1 MSGAEF
7 QNEFLYNLPASVMNH
22 FTRIMDSLSRSDWIL
37 FASQVISDQTEL
49 RLLEQSPRRTDN
61 LIHKWGCRNGT
72 VGELLKILEGLQWFR
87 ARDIILECRHIR
99 QFRSEQQSPLTVPP
113 VPACQSSTATFV
125 KESLPVPEV
134 RLLPKPSPP
143 PPDLDSM
150 DSRISNIECPCANR
164 MDPPPLSSTAM
175 SWPFEEI
182 QSGTCNFSPCKQIG
196 EGGFGH
202 VYKAV
207 MRNTEFAVKKLKEDS
222 HLDWNV
228 VKESFRTEVEK
239 LSQYR
244 HPNIMDFVGYSIEG
258 QTYCLIYVYMPKGS
272 LEDRLRCEDSDALSW
287 SQRVNVLLG
296 TAKAIQYLHSSS
308 PALIHGDIKS
318 SNILLGDHLE
328 PKLGDFGL
336 ARFCRNPNKTPG
348 KTSTVAQTA
357 TVRGTL
363 AYLPEEYL
371 KDGQLG
377 VEIDIYSFGVVML
390 EVLTGRQ
397 ALEVNG
403 QSRTVY
409 LKDLVN
415 EEEDDGRSFSKG
427 KHSRELSYAYAAEN
441 ICRKHLDP
449 RLMSKDT
456 PSPHGSMEISQLACQ
471 CLDRRRKK
479 RPRMTEVFKALQNVH
494 LGLKTSGRSTTV
506 RLSPVSSHPSTPEPL
521 RSDSSSL
528 DSLTHQFS
536 KLRPQEDTYPCLH
549 KTVCPT
555 LTSVVTQSSC
565 SESELNAESWASQ
578 SSGMPCESDES
589 QGFSQYLTGHC
600 SRAQVTSCGACGI
613 QSTKSSGSL
622 VENSSQSSPNE
633 DFSDKKVFVN
643 PVRQRLVQKME
654 LYEEGRILTSDL
666 LSSGASLYPASA
678 RSYCPLADVWRFAF
692 EALLESQILSFHI

>member
-1 MSGAEF
+1 MSGAELER
-7 QNEFLYNLPASVMNH
+7 EFLYNLPASVMNQ

-150 DSRISNIECPCANR
+150 VSRISNIECPCANR

-272 LEDRLRCEDSDALSW
+272 LEDRLRCEDSNALSW

-449 RLMSKDT
+449 RLMTKDT

-479 RPRMTEVFKALQNVH
+479 RPRMTEVFKALQDVH
-494 LGLKTSGRSTTV
+494 SGLKTSVRSTTV

-613 QSTKSSGSL
+613 QSTKTSGSL

-666 LSSGASLYPASA
+666 LSSGASLYREMNAETREPEESDEFASETSGINMQSPAA
-678 RSYCPLADVWRFAF
+678 V
-692 EALLESQILSFHI
+692 

>member
-7 QNEFLYNLPASVMNH
+7 LYTIPASVMSD
-22 FTRIMDSLSRSDWIL
+22 FTRFMDSLSHLDWIL

-49 RLLEQSPRRTDN
+49 RLLEQSPRRTDD
-61 LIHKWGCRNGT
+61 LMHKWGCRNGT

-87 ARDIILECRHIR
+87 ARDIILKCRHIP
-99 QFRSEQQSPLTVPP
+99 QFRSEQPSTVPP
-113 VPACQSSTATFV
+113 VPACQSSTVTFV
-125 KESLPVPEV
+125 KESHPVPEV
-134 RLLPKPSPP
+134 RPLPKPSPP

-150 DSRISNIECPCANR
+150 NSRISNIESLNPLTHLCLCENR
-164 MDPPPLSSTAM
+164 VDPPPFSSTAM
-175 SWPFEEI
+175 NWPFEEV
-182 QSGTCNFSPCKQIG
+182 QRCTCNFSPCNQIG

-239 LSQYR
+239 LSR
-244 HPNIMDFVGYSIEG
+244 LIGFT
-258 QTYCLIYVYMPKGS
+258 QTFTFEPPEPES
-272 LEDRLRCEDSDALSW
+272 NSEDRLPENLPRRHALWLQCIIESYYNVRGGAMIGDSGAS
-287 SQRVNVLLG
+287 STVIG
-296 TAKAIQYLHSSS
+296 TNQSCSLCY
-308 PALIHGDIKS
+308 S
-318 SNILLGDHLE
+318 SNILLGNHLE

-336 ARFCRNPNKTPG
+336 ARLCLNPNKTPG
-348 KTSTVAQTA
+348 KTSTVAKTA

-377 VEIDIYSFGVVML
+377 VEIDVYSFGVVML

-397 ALEVNG
+397 ALEIDG

-409 LKDLVN
+409 LKDLVK
-415 EEEDDGRSFSKG
+415 EEEDDGRSFSKV
-427 KHSRELSYAYAAEN
+427 KHSRELSYAHAAEN

-449 RLMSKDT
+449 RLKTKDT
-456 PSPHGSMEISQLACQ
+456 STPHGSMEISQLACQ

-479 RPRMTEVFKALQNVH
+479 RPRMTEVFKALQDVH
-494 LGLKTSGRSTTV
+494 SGLKTFGRSTTV
-506 RLSPVSSHPSTPEPL
+506 RMSPVSSHPSTPEPL

-528 DSLTHQFS
+528 DSLAHQFS
-536 KLRPQEDTYPCLH
+536 KLHPQESTYPCLH
-549 KTVCPT
+549 KTVYPT

-578 SSGMPCESDES
+578 SSGVPCESDES
-589 QGFSQYLTGHC
+589 QGFSQFLTSHC
-600 SRAQVTSCGACGI
+600 SRAQATSCGACGI
-613 QSTKSSGSL
+613 QSSKTNGSL
-622 VENSSQSSPNE
+622 VESPSQSSPNE
-633 DFSDKKVFVN
+633 DFSDQKVFIN
-643 PVRQRLVQKME
+643 PMRQQLVQRIE

-666 LSSGASLYPASA
+666 LSSGISLYRGMNAETREPEESDEFACETSGINMQSPAA
-678 RSYCPLADVWRFAF
+678 V
-692 EALLESQILSFHI
+692 

>member
-7 QNEFLYNLPASVMNH
+7 DREFLYNLPASVMNQ
-22 FTRIMDSLSRSDWIL
+22 FTRIMDSLSHSDWML

-49 RLLEQSPRRTDN
+49 RLLEQSSRRTDN
-61 LIHKWGCRNGT
+61 LMHKWGCRNGT

-87 ARDIILECRHIR
+87 ARDIILECRR
-99 QFRSEQQSPLTVPP
+99 KPQFRSEHQSPSVVPP
-113 VPACQSSTATFV
+113 VPVCQSSTVTFV
-125 KESLPVPEV
+125 KESLPVPEI
-134 RLLPKPSPP
+134 RPLPKPSPP
-143 PPDLDSM
+143 PPDLDSVN
-150 DSRISNIECPCANR
+150 SRISNIECPCENR
-164 MDPPPLSSTAM
+164 VDPPSYSSTAM

-182 QSGTCNFSPCKQIG
+182 QNGTCNFSPCKQIG
-196 EGGFGH
+196 EGGFGN

-258 QTYCLIYVYMPKGS
+258 QTYCLIYVYMPNGS
-272 LEDRLRCEDSDALSW
+272 LEDQLRCEDSNALSW

-336 ARFCRNPNKTPG
+336 ARLCRNPNKTPG

-397 ALEVNG
+397 ALEVDS
-403 QSRTVY
+403 QSRAVY

-427 KHSRELSYAYAAEN
+427 KHSRELSYAHAAEN
-441 ICRKHLDP
+441 ICRKHLDS
-449 RLMSKDT
+449 RLITKDT
-456 PSPHGSMEISQLACQ
+456 PTPHGSMQISQLACQ

-479 RPRMTEVFKALQNVH
+479 RPRMTEVFKALQDVH
-494 LGLKTSGRSTTV
+494 SGLKTSGRSTTV
-506 RLSPVSSHPSTPEPL
+506 RLSPVSSHPSIPEPL

-536 KLRPQEDTYPCLH
+536 KLHPQENTYPCLR
-549 KTVCPT
+549 KTAYPA
-555 LTSVVTQSSC
+555 LSSVVTRSSC
-565 SESELNAESWASQ
+565 SESELNEESWASQ
-578 SSGMPCESDES
+578 SSGIPCESDES
-589 QGFSQYLTGHC
+589 QGFSQYLTSHC
-600 SRAQVTSCGACGI
+600 SKAQATLYGACGI
-613 QSTKSSGSL
+613 QSTNTSGSL
-622 VENSSQSSPNE
+622 VESPSQSSPNK
-633 DFSDKKVFVN
+633 DFSDQKVFVN
-643 PVRQRLVQKME
+643 PARQQLVQRME

-666 LSSGASLYPASA
+666 LSLGASLYRGVSAERREPEESDEFACEASGINMQSPAA
-678 RSYCPLADVWRFAF
+678 V
-692 EALLESQILSFHI
+692 

>member
-7 QNEFLYNLPASVMNH
+7 EREFLYNLPASVMNQ

-49 RLLEQSPRRTDN
+49 HLLEQSPRRTDN

-150 DSRISNIECPCANR
+150 DSRISNIESPCANR
-164 MDPPPLSSTAM
+164 VDPLPLSSTAM
-175 SWPFEEI
+175 SWPLEEI
-182 QSGTCNFSPCKQIG
+182 QSSTCNFSPCKQIG

-272 LEDRLRCEDSDALSW
+272 LEDRLRCEDSNALSW

-427 KHSRELSYAYAAEN
+427 KHSRELSYTYAAEN

-449 RLMSKDT
+449 RLMTEDT

-479 RPRMTEVFKALQNVH
+479 RPRMTEVFKALQDVH
-494 LGLKTSGRSTTV
+494 LGLKTSCRSTTV

-613 QSTKSSGSL
+613 QSTKTSGSL

-666 LSSGASLYPASA
+666 LSSGASLYYSTSLLRRHSKTRQMQSQHVQSA
-678 RSYCPLADVWRFAF
+678 KTSSNR
-692 EALLESQILSFHI
+692 

>member
-666 LSSGASLYPASA
+666 LSSGASLYYSTSLLRRHSKTRQMQSQHVQSA
-678 RSYCPLADVWRFAF
+678 KTSSNR
-692 EALLESQILSFHI
+692 